1 MASKDEER
9 TIKKDVKTITKI
21 YDNVSKTQSKID
33 DMIIEIGRVA
43 NAFEEKDKQR
53 ILDGLDAAED
63 SIYIARDMML
73 VFTDHMTT
81 FGFVKPSIYKIDFKT
96 FKSMYGEYIKHY
108 DAFRGA
114 YEFFF
119 DVDDTLARLRYVPKI
134 PYIQASSN
142 T

>member
-1 MASKDEER
+1 MTSKDEER
-9 TIKKDVKTITKI
+9 IIKKDVKTITKI

-63 SIYIARDMML
+63 SIYIAKDMML
-73 VFTDHMTT
+73 VFTEHMTT
-81 FGFVKPSIYKIDFKT
+81 FGFVKPSIYNIDFKT

-114 YEFFF
+114 YDYFFEMY
-119 DVDDTLARLRYVPKI
+119 DTLARLRYVPKI
-134 PYIQASSN
+134 SYIREY
-142 T
+142 

>member
-63 SIYIARDMML
+63 SIYIAKDMML
-73 VFTDHMTT
+73 VFTEHMTT

-96 FKSMYGEYIKHY
+96 FKSMYGEYIKYY

-119 DVDDTLARLRYVPKI
+119 EVYDTLARLRYVPKI
-134 PYIQASSN
+134 SYIREY
-142 T
+142 

>member
-9 TIKKDVKTITKI
+9 IIKKDVKTITKI

-63 SIYIARDMML
+63 SIYIAKDMML
-73 VFTDHMTT
+73 VFTEHMTT
-81 FGFVKPSIYKIDFKT
+81 FGFVKPSIYNIDFKT

-114 YEFFF
+114 YEYFF
-119 DVDDTLARLRYVPKI
+119 DVYDTLARLRYVPKI
-134 PYIQASSN
+134 SYIREY
-142 T
+142 

>member
-63 SIYIARDMML
+63 SIYIAKDMML
-73 VFTDHMTT
+73 VFTEHMTT

-114 YEFFF
+114 YEYFF
-119 DVDDTLARLRYVPKI
+119 DVYDTLARLRYVPKI
-134 PYIQASSN
+134 SYIREY
-142 T
+142 

>member
-1 MASKDEER
+1 MTSKDEER
-9 TIKKDVKTITKI
+9 IIKKDVKTITKI

-63 SIYIARDMML
+63 SIYIAKDMML
-73 VFTDHMTT
+73 VFTEHMTT
-81 FGFVKPSIYKIDFKT
+81 FGFVKPSIYNIDFKT

-114 YEFFF
+114 YEYFF
-119 DVDDTLARLRYVPKI
+119 DVYDTLARLRYVPKI
-134 PYIQASSN
+134 SYIREY
-142 T
+142 

>member
-1 MASKDEER
+1 MTSKDEER
-9 TIKKDVKTITKI
+9 IIKKDVKTITKI

-63 SIYIARDMML
+63 SIYIAKDMML
-73 VFTDHMTT
+73 VFTEHMTT

-114 YEFFF
+114 YEYFFE
-119 DVDDTLARLRYVPKI
+119 VYDTLARLRYVPKI
-134 PYIQASSN
+134 SYIREY
-142 T
+142 

>member
-63 SIYIARDMML
+63 SIYIAKDMML
-73 VFTDHMTT
+73 VFTEHMTT

-119 DVDDTLARLRYVPKI
+119 EVYDTLARLRYVPKI
-134 PYIQASSN
+134 SYIREY
-142 T
+142 

>member
-119 DVDDTLARLRYVPKI
+119 EVYDTLARLRYVPKI
-134 PYIQASSN
+134 SYIREY
-142 T
+142 

>member
-1 MASKDEER
+1 MTSKDEER
-9 TIKKDVKTITKI
+9 IIKKDVKTITKI

-63 SIYIARDMML
+63 SIYIAKDMML
-73 VFTDHMTT
+73 VFTEHMTT

-114 YEFFF
+114 YDYFFEMY
-119 DVDDTLARLRYVPKI
+119 DTLARLRYVPKI
-134 PYIQASSN
+134 SYIREY
-142 T
+142 